1 MDPKWFVVST
11 IIFISLDCVV
21 VQVFDIGKGNSPITG
36 LEFHKLPNRERYFII
51 ATTPNRI
58 YQFVGDVNNSDER
71 PLLQQIFNVYLA
83 KAGLSFTSNKDK
95 FFLNLHYR
103 TLRF

>member
-1 MDPKWFVVST
+1 MT
-11 IIFISLDCVV
+11 CIFSRLDCV

-83 KAGLSFTSNKDK
+83 KAGLSSTPNKITDYYISN
-95 FFLNLHYR
+95 N
-103 TLRF
+103 